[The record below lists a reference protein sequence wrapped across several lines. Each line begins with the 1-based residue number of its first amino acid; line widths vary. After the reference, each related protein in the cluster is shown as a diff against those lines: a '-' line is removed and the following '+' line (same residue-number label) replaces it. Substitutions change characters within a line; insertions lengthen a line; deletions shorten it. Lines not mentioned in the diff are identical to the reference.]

1 MSINVA
7 AIDLGASSGRVM
19 LAKYN
24 ESSRLVKLKE
34 VHRFPNSMTK
44 KKAMIAGILNQFLKT
59 FNLV

>member
-44 KKAMIAGILNQFLKT
+44 KRRP
-59 FNLV
+59 